1 MATRLLRH
9 VAPRMPTT
17 PGRPRVSRC
26 LTVARGPPASSG
38 APVALRPAV
47 PPRHPLSKYG
57 GGRPRLFSASSGRQG
72 AVAKTKTKG
81 KGKERK
87 ERAAGAAAAHAGV
100 AGWVLGKLPPRLA
113 TLAAHFLAF
122 LRAYIKG
129 GTLLV
134 REARVAARLFH
145 RIHVSGH
152 RYSRK
157 ERLLMRQ
164 SAFDLAKALPMA
176 GLMLTLGLEI
186 STLLVLRGAPGM
198 LPSQL
203 QKTVVPE
210 FQKITGAEATEAAK
224 VDQAATARLDTMSQ
238 AVNDLRAFAKVSS
251 SSSTSPGGG
260 GSGGGGGLGL
270 SAASVEEKEALMKV
284 LEDLDD
290 SRSSLCHS
298 DILEMAPVF
307 RRYWT
312 LDQMG
317 RQQLRSIADFIM
329 PSRANVV
336 APASFLRFNLR
347 RHIQHLRVDDKDIY
361 WCRNVFFAPF

>member
-1 MATRLLRH
+1 
-9 VAPRMPTT
+9 
-17 PGRPRVSRC
+17 
-26 LTVARGPPASSG
+26 VARGPPASSG
-38 APVALRPAV
+38 APVAL
-47 PPRHPLSKYG
+47 
-57 GGRPRLFSASSGRQG
+57 RPRLFSASSGRQG

-251 SSSTSPGGG
+251 SSSSSSPGGG

-270 SAASVEEKEALMKV
+270 SAASVEEKEALMKF